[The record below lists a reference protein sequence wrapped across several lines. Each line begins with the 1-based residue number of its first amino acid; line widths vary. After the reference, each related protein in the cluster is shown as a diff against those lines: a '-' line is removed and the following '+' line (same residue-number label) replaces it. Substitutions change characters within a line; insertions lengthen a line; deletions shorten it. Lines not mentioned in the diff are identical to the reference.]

1 MKEYKYEHIK
11 IGGTLGVG
19 VGFIDNFQHRDII
32 NNYAQQGY
40 TYKGYFPTNISSYG
54 IITQVDM
61 IFEID
66 KD

>member
-19 VGFIDNFQHRDII
+19 VGFIDNFQHRDVIDD
-32 NNYAQQGY
+32 YAKKGY
-40 TYKGYFPTNISSYG
+40 KYVGYFPTNITSGG

>member
-1 MKEYKYEHIK
+1 MKEYKYEHVR
-11 IGGTLGVG
+11 IGGNFGVG

-32 NNYAQQGY
+32 NSYAKNGY
-40 TYKGYFPTNISSYG
+40 IYKGYFPTR
-54 IITQVDM
+54 ITSTGVVTEMDL